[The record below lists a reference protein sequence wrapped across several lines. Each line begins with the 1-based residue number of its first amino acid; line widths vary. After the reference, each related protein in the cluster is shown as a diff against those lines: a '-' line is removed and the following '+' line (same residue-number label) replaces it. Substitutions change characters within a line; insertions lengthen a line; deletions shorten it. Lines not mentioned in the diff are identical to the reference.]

1 MMPEIHHTK
10 HFDSIGGEE
19 QAFAKKEKV
28 EEFKPT
34 EAVKEEVDVNGM
46 SRDQFRNAAKKVV
59 DYLMKQDESIR
70 AARCSPALKP
80 GYLKALLPPKAPQK
94 AEDID
99 DILEDYHKLIVPG
112 LSHSSHPNFH
122 SFYPAGNSFHCL
134 LADLLGGH
142 IGDAGFY
149 WTSNPAL
156 TELEVLMMDWLGEMM
171 ALPKEFL
178 LFPEASRGGGCMQRS
193 DTESNFLVLVAARTD
208 MIRRMKQ
215 RDKRLRSSD
224 ILARLVAYTSSDAR
238 RSIKMKMAA
247 EVAMVK
253 MRVLPTDQN
262 FILRGDTL
270 HAAIMA
276 DIERGLIPFFV
287 GANFGT
293 SGPCSF
299 DHLHELGPVCRE
311 HGTWLHVDAAY
322 AGTALICPEIR
333 GLMRGIDWA
342 DSFCTT
348 PSKLIIAV
356 CDVCCLWVR
365 DRHKLQHASL
375 ENHPDLPFKG
385 LPTSQRVGAL
395 KIWFMIRSFGVE
407 NLQNQIREHIR
418 LGQVMTKILQKDL
431 RFEVCNKVV
440 MGLICF
446 RAKSND
452 MFNKALL
459 YRCNETGNVS
469 LASCVLQNKFVIR
482 MCINSPKCSEEDLD
496 SAYKLICNE
505 YDILKPFQYRI
516 EVMNQAELE
525 TFIRDPAKIHSSA
538 EVSRRFPV
546 VNPLEPCRS
555 LAQISSQMHT
565 AEYADPP
572 GKSNKSPQVAAKGE
586 LPSAAPPSSR
596 TPNSDISEKSDR

>member
-1 MMPEIHHTK
+1 
-10 HFDSIGGEE
+10 
-19 QAFAKKEKV
+19 
-28 EEFKPT
+28 
-34 EAVKEEVDVNGM
+34 
-46 SRDQFRNAAKKVV
+46 
-59 DYLMKQDESIR
+59 
-70 AARCSPALKP
+70 
-80 GYLKALLPPKAPQK
+80 
-94 AEDID
+94 
-99 DILEDYHKLIVPG
+99 
-112 LSHSSHPNFH
+112 
-122 SFYPAGNSFHCL
+122 
-134 LADLLGGH
+134 
-142 IGDAGFY
+142 
-149 WTSNPAL
+149 
-156 TELEVLMMDWLGEMM
+156 
-171 ALPKEFL
+171 
-178 LFPEASRGGGCMQRS
+178 
-193 DTESNFLVLVAARTD
+193 
-208 MIRRMKQ
+208 
-215 RDKRLRSSD
+215 
-224 ILARLVAYTSSDAR
+224 
-238 RSIKMKMAA
+238 
-247 EVAMVK
+247 
-253 MRVLPTDQN
+253 
-262 FILRGDTL
+262 
-270 HAAIMA
+270 
-276 DIERGLIPFFV
+276 
-287 GANFGT
+287 
-293 SGPCSF
+293 
-299 DHLHELGPVCRE
+299 
-311 HGTWLHVDAAY
+311 
-322 AGTALICPEIR
+322 
-333 GLMRGIDWA
+333 
-342 DSFCTT
+342 
-348 PSKLIIAV
+348 
-356 CDVCCLWVR
+356 
-365 DRHKLQHASL
+365 
-375 ENHPDLPFKG
+375 
-385 LPTSQRVGAL
+385 
-395 KIWFMIRSFGVE
+395 MIRSFGVE

-565 AEYADPP
+565 AEYAGSLFFPNSLNSNKIISDPP